1 MLFAVINIMAQEHL
15 SFKGIPIE
23 GSMTAFCQK
32 LKAKGF
38 TQMGRDNNVTMFTGD
53 FTGRQ
58 ATVGVGATDDG
69 KSVHSVVVIFDES
82 SEWNTLVNT
91 YDYYKGLY
99 IRKYGE
105 PSACREHN
113 PSRQDSN
120 ISLMYELGQLL
131 MQVLGMSLV
140 ELLNY
145 QSRKLV
151 ILTVLLLFD
160 TVMLKM

>member
-99 IRKYGE
+99 IRKYGMIVKLDCTSCE
-105 PSACREHN
+105 IRLCIFYIYLLSNFRSFEHLQKQRKALSPFQSAGM
-113 PSRQDSN
+113 
-120 ISLMYELGQLL
+120 ISTG
-131 MQVLGMSLV
+131 
-140 ELLNY
+140 
-145 QSRKLV
+145 
-151 ILTVLLLFD
+151 
-160 TVMLKM
+160 